1 MKCTVVME
9 AEGTKT
15 AYNQEKTVTGW
26 KWLSGSS
33 VFFFFM
39 ERGAMRGRCWC
50 W

>member
-33 VFFFFM
+33 VFFFLWRG
-39 ERGAMRGRCWC
+39 ER
-50 W
+50 